1 MVRTVG
7 NLAVAVTSFV
17 GRRREIGQ
25 VRARLSAS
33 RLVTLT
39 GVGGVGKT
47 RLAVEAATE
56 ARRAFPDGVWFV
68 DLAALTEGGRVASA
82 VAGALAIRDQ
92 SARPALDRLVEYL
105 ADRQSLIVLDN
116 CEHVVDECAAV
127 VDGLLRGAPAVR
139 VLATSRQSLGIGGE
153 HVVAVPPLSVPPPEA
168 AEPGRFEA
176 VALLADR
183 AAAVAPDFAVT
194 EDNREAVAR
203 LCARLDGIPL
213 AIELAATRLRT
224 LSIDQLL
231 QRLEDRFAL
240 LSVGSR
246 TAAPRQRTLRA
257 TVDWS
262 YHLCTA
268 AERRLWA
275 RLSIFTGGFDLDA
288 AEAVC
293 SGDGLDRAEILD
305 LLDQL
310 ATQSVVTHRGAR
322 FAMLETLREYGLG
335 RLAELGEQQDLRR
348 RHRRY
353 YLALAVR
360 GERDWC
366 GPGQEDTLAR
376 VRAEHGNLRA
386 AFEDFLADPAAAEQ
400 ALTLAAA
407 LRWHWCADG
416 LISEGREWLERALAV
431 PAPAGRA
438 RADALWVGAWV
449 PLLQG
454 DQEVARERLDECRRV
469 AAAIGDPVPAAYAA
483 SQAGTADLF
492 RGEMRAAITEFRAA
506 VVALGAA
513 GETAGVLHTQ
523 FQLAITLTHCDEHD
537 QARDIARRVIEAGE
551 ARGEHLSQ
559 SYARWV
565 LAFDTWRR
573 GEPAEAR
580 RLVLTALSLQA
591 GFRDAVGAA
600 LMIETLAWIAGSAG
614 DPARAARLLG
624 TAYSIWRSIGTHVGV
639 FGPPLG
645 VHHDRC
651 AADATRALRPA
662 GYRAAFEQG
671 VRPTVEEAIRYAIEQ
686 PAAAGPPV
694 VAVAEPVLTRRE
706 REIADL
712 VAAGLS
718 NRAIAQR
725 LVVSTR
731 TVDGHVQNLLA
742 KLGFSS
748 RTQVAAWV
756 ARVRVSG
763 PEQVTPP

>member
-1 MVRTVG
+1 MG
-7 NLAVAVTSFV
+7 NLSAAVTSFV

-25 VRARLSAS
+25 VRERLATS

-39 GVGGVGKT
+39 GPGGAGKT
-47 RLAVEAATE
+47 RLAVEAAGE

-68 DLAALTEGGRVASA
+68 DLAALTEDGRVASA
-82 VAGALAIRDQ
+82 VAAALAIRDQ
-92 SARPALDRLVEYL
+92 SARPALDRLTEFL
-105 ADRQSLIVLDN
+105 TDRQALLLLDN
-116 CEHVVDECAAV
+116 CEHVLDACATLADTV
-127 VDGLLRGAPAVR
+127 LRHAPGTR
-139 VLATSRQSLGIGGE
+139 ILATSRQSLGIDGE
-153 HVVAVPPLSVPPPEA
+153 HVLPVPPLSPVES
-168 AEPGRFEA
+168 
-176 VALLADR
+176 VTLLTDR
-183 AAAVAPDFAVT
+183 AAAVAPGFTVT
-194 EDNREAVAR
+194 GVNSEAVAR
-203 LCARLDGIPL
+203 LCTRLDGIPL

-246 TAAPRQRTLRA
+246 VAAPRQRTLRA

-262 YHLCTA
+262 YGLCTP
-268 AERRLWA
+268 AEQRLWA
-275 RLSIFTGGFDLDA
+275 RLSVFTGGFDLDA

-293 SGDGLDRAEILD
+293 AGDGLERADILD

-310 ATQSVVTHRGAR
+310 ATQSLVTHRGAR
-322 FAMLETLREYGLG
+322 FGMLETIREYGQS
-335 RLAELGEQQDLRR
+335 RLAELGEQDTLRR
-348 RHRRY
+348 RHRAY
-353 YLALAVR
+353 YLDLAVR

-366 GPGQEDTLAR
+366 GPGQEQTLAR

-386 AFEDFLADPAAAEQ
+386 AFEEFLTDPDGAEP

-407 LRWHWCADG
+407 LRWHWSADG
-416 LISEGREWLERALAV
+416 LISEGREWLERALAR
-431 PAPAGRA
+431 PAPDGRA

-454 DQEVARERLDECRRV
+454 DQETARERLAECRRV
-469 AAAIGDPVPAAYAA
+469 AAATGDPVPAAHAA
-483 SQAGTADLF
+483 SQAGTANLF
-492 RGEMRAAITEFRAA
+492 RGDMPAAITEFRAA
-506 VVALGAA
+506 VDALETA
-513 GETAGVLHTQ
+513 GETAGVLHAQ
-523 FQLAITLTHCDEHD
+523 FQLAITLSHCGEHE
-537 QARDIARRVIEAGE
+537 QATAIARRAIDVGE

-573 GEPAEAR
+573 GDPEQAHH
-580 RLVLTALSLQA
+580 LVLAALGLQS
-591 GFRDAVGAA
+591 GFRDAVGAG
-600 LMIETLAWIAGSAG
+600 LMIETLGWIAGSAG
-614 DPARAARLLG
+614 RPERAAQLLG

-651 AADATRALRPA
+651 AAAATRALRPA
-662 GYRAAFEQG
+662 AYRAAFEQG
-671 VRPTVEEAIRYAIEQ
+671 VQPTLEAAIGYALRQ
-686 PAAAGPPV
+686 PT
-694 VAVAEPVLTRRE
+694 AVAPAPAGDDPGLTRRE

-712 VAAGLS
+712 IAEGLS

-725 LVVSTR
+725 LVLSTR

-748 RTQVAAWV
+748 RSQVAAWV
-756 ARVRVSG
+756 ARVPVSG
-763 PEQVTPP
+763 PDRVTPP